1 MIGTALNERSFQPV
15 LSFQGPFFLLPV
27 FRLAAFF
34 PFKAPLSVSL
44 FPLLYFSSLFF
55 TFAVFSFC
63 FSPPPWGSIF
73 FFPFSSIQFLFFFSN
88 LLNSSAIF
96 GEERDC
102 AGEKPLQQGGT

>member
-1 MIGTALNERSFQPV
+1 MIGTALNERSFQPA
-15 LSFQGPFFLLPV
+15 LSFQGLFFLLPV

-34 PFKAPLSVSL
+34 LFKAPLSVSL

-73 FFPFSSIQFLFFFSN
+73 FFPFSSIQFLFFFSH
-88 LLNSSAIF
+88 LF
-96 GEERDC
+96 
-102 AGEKPLQQGGT
+102 